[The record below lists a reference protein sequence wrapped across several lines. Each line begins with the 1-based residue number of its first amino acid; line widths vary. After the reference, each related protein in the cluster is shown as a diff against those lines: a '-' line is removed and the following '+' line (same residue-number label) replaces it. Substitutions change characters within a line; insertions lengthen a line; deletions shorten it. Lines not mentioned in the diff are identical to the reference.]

1 MSRHLPVLAALVALF
16 IAPPAFAGLFGK
28 SKTEDKPAAAP
39 TSADA
44 AKPAAFKPAT
54 KAEIEAALRSDPLK
68 QSVFFNTQF
77 EQNPT
82 DAKMGLYLS
91 NALRALGRYGEAADI
106 AHRVLLFA
114 PDNTDVLLAAARA
127 HIADNNAFFAIDP
140 LQHVIELKPKDW
152 QAYSL
157 LGVAYDQ
164 TKRPDEAQQT
174 WAKALSLSPNNP
186 AVLTNMAMAKVTRGD
201 IAGAEPLLRTAVAQR
216 DVTIQIRQ
224 NLALVLGLEGK
235 MPEAEKLL
243 RQDLPPQQAD
253 AALAWLQQAVAAKA
267 QNTSPA
273 STTAPTRS
281 WDSLKASGS

>member
-1 MSRHLPVLAALVALF
+1 MLRRLLVSAALVVCFTASS
-16 IAPPAFAGLFGK
+16 ASAGLFGK
-28 SKTEDKPAAAP
+28 DDAKKDAAPAA
-39 TSADA
+39 SA
-44 AKPAAFKPAT
+44 PAAPKAAGFKPAT
-54 KAEIEAALRSDPLK
+54 KAEIEAALHADPLQ
-68 QSVFFNTQF
+68 QSIFFNDQF
-77 EQNPT
+77 EHNPT

-91 NALRALGRYGEAADI
+91 NALRALGRYPEAADI

-114 PDNTDVLLAAARA
+114 PDNTDILLAAARA

-164 TKRPDEAQQT
+164 TKRPDEAQTAWNQ
-174 WAKALSLSPNNP
+174 ALALSPDNP

-201 IAGAEPLLRTAVAQR
+201 FTGAEPLLRTAVAQPG
-216 DVTIQIRQ
+216 VTVQIRQ

-235 MPEAEKLL
+235 MTEAESLL
-243 RQDLPPQQAD
+243 RRDLPPQQAD

-267 QNTSPA
+267 APA
-273 STTAPTRS
+273 STAAPTRS
-281 WDSLKASGS
+281 WDSVKASGS